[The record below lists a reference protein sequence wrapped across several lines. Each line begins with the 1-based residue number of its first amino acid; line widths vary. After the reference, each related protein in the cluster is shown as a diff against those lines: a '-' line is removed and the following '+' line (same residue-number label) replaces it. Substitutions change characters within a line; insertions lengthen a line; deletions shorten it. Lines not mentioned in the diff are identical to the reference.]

1 MYITLSEALNRSATF
16 LTGMSTHCHRFV
28 GGSALAPLL
37 ERSQSRSEMQAGAPT
52 SAQQKHPELLQKLA
66 HTEAALTSANARI
79 ESLTATLQAA
89 FSKHVELSAEL

>member
-16 LTGMSTHCHRFV
+16 LTVMSTHRHRFV

-37 ERSQSRSEMQAGAPT
+37 ERSQSRSEMQTGGPT
-52 SAQQKHPELLQKLA
+52 SAQQQHPELLQTLA
-66 HTEAALTSANARI
+66 RTEAALTSANARI